1 MRDED
6 RLKDTQKGQVPYPKN
21 TRFAVMIAVIALIV
35 AGLIYA
41 LYALS
46 TRGGV

>member
-6 RLKDTQKGQVPYPKN
+6 RLQDTQKGQVPYPKN
-21 TRFAVMIAVIALIV
+21 TRLAVLIAVIALIV

-41 LYALS
+41 VYALS
-46 TRGGV
+46 TQGGV